1 MTSLKPGSSRLLV
14 YAHYN
19 PQGLVSEY
27 VYHSIS
33 ELKKVAESI
42 IFVSNSVLKNKDEK
56 RLNDLCDDVLQREN
70 KGYDFAAWRDVLKK
84 IGWKSLEPFD
94 SLILMN
100 DTCFGPIFDISDIFY
115 EMEKREV
122 DFWGLTNNEKHIDR
136 STWQRKVIPKHLQS
150 YFICFPKKTF
160 RKKVFQRFFES
171 IEDMENVNTVVEKY
185 EIGLSKT
192 LENAGLHYES
202 YVNTD
207 DRFGR
212 FKFQVAFLA
221 PDLLLNA
228 GSPLVKVKSFFFF
241 EHPEFIKKQLREKF
255 AYDTALID
263 NHIYNSYGPEKAVRV
278 SDKKLL
284 FRKNQSEIIPQKLPD
299 MAIHIHVYFMDIF
312 KEHLAIIRNN
322 TKFAE
327 LFITTDSQEKAAE
340 VRELTADF
348 EQKKE
353 IIVFENRGRDVLS
366 WLKIS
371 EKLSG
376 YEICA
381 HLHLKKSTELPE
393 WVGKSWM
400 DDTFSLLLN
409 RLDEIAYEF
418 KKNEKLGIVI
428 PDVPQYFKLTER
440 ILYDDEE
447 VENTERYLRKIGVKN
462 IFPENSFQ
470 APVMAY
476 GNMFIYRPKA
486 LKPLLDGE
494 IKDGFFPKEPIPPK
508 NTVAHIIE
516 RLPVYVAWSE
526 GYDFR
531 IAMEKVNIMS
541 GFAFQQRSKLRDVKK
556 SFYDTWQWK
565 IGRVFTFIPGLF
577 KRYIR
582 NRNKSIKK

>member
-1 MTSLKPGSSRLLV
+1 M
-14 YAHYN
+14 
-19 PQGLVSEY
+19 
-27 VYHSIS
+27 
-33 ELKKVAESI
+33 
-42 IFVSNSVLKNKDEK
+42 
-56 RLNDLCDDVLQREN
+56 
-70 KGYDFAAWRDVLKK
+70 
-84 IGWKSLEPFD
+84 
-94 SLILMN
+94 
-100 DTCFGPIFDISDIFY
+100 
-115 EMEKREV
+115 
-122 DFWGLTNNEKHIDR
+122 
-136 STWQRKVIPKHLQS
+136 
-150 YFICFPKKTF
+150 
-160 RKKVFQRFFES
+160 
-171 IEDMENVNTVVEKY
+171 NTVVEKY
-185 EIGLSKT
+185 EIGLTKT

-202 YVNTD
+202 YVNAD

-228 GSPLVKVKSFFFF
+228 GSPMVKIKSFFFF
-241 EHPEFIKKQLREKF
+241 DHPEFIKKQLREKF

-284 FRKNQSEIIPQKLPD
+284 FTKNESDIIPKKLPD
-299 MAIHIHVYFMDIF
+299 TAIHIHVYFMDIF

-322 TKFAE
+322 TKSAE

-340 VRELTADF
+340 LRELTADF
-348 EQKKE
+348 EQKRE
-353 IIVFENRGRDVLS
+353 IIVFENRGRDVLP

-381 HLHLKKSTELPE
+381 HLHLKKSTEVPE

-428 PDVPQYFKLTER
+428 PDVPQFFKLTER

-447 VENTERYLRKIGVKN
+447 VKNTERYLRKIGVKN

-486 LKPLLDGE
+486 LKPLVNGE

-565 IGRVFTFIPGLF
+565 IGRVFTFLPGLF
-577 KRYIR
+577 KRYLR
-582 NRNKSIKK
+582 NRNKSS

>member
-1 MTSLKPGSSRLLV
+1 MTSLKGSPSRLLI

-19 PQGLVSEY
+19 PQGLVSDY
-27 VYHSIS
+27 VFHSIS
-33 ELKKVAESI
+33 EMRKVVKSI
-42 IFVSNSVLKNKDEK
+42 IFVSNSALKDKDEK
-56 RLNDLCDDVLQREN
+56 RLLDDCDDLFKREN
-70 KGYDFAAWRDVLKK
+70 KGFDFAAWRDVLKE
-84 IGWKSLEPFD
+84 IGWESLESFD
-94 SLILMN
+94 SLLLMN

-115 EMEKREV
+115 EMEKREA
-122 DFWGLTNNEKHIDR
+122 DFWGLTNNEEHIDR
-136 STWQRKVIPKHLQS
+136 STWQRKIIPKHLQS
-150 YFICFPKKTF
+150 YFTCFPKKTF
-160 RKKVFQRFFES
+160 RKKVFQRFFEN
-171 IEDMENVNTVVEKY
+171 IEDEENVNKVVEKY
-185 EIGLSKT
+185 EIGLTKT
-192 LENAGLHYES
+192 LEKAGLHYES
-202 YVNTD
+202 YVNAD

-212 FKFQVAFLA
+212 FKFKVAFLA
-221 PDLLLNA
+221 PDLLLKA
-228 GSPLVKVKSFFFF
+228 GSPMVKVKSFFFF
-241 EHPEFIKKQLREKF
+241 DHPEFLKKQIRENST
-255 AYDTALID
+255 YDTTLID
-263 NHIYNSYGPEKAVRV
+263 NHIYNSFGPEKAVRV

-284 FRKNQSEIIPQKLPD
+284 FANNESEIIPKKLLD
-299 MAIHIHVYFMDIF
+299 TAIHIHVYFMDIF
-312 KEHLAIIRNN
+312 KEHLSIIRNN
-322 TKFAE
+322 TKSAD
-327 LFITTDSQEKAAE
+327 LYITTDSQEKADE
-340 VRELTADF
+340 LRELTTDF

-353 IIVFENRGRDVLS
+353 IIVFENRGRDVLP

-381 HLHLKKSTELPE
+381 HLHLKKSTEVPE

-409 RLDEIAYEF
+409 RLDEITNEF
-418 KKNEKLGIVI
+418 KRNENLGIVI
-428 PDVPQYFKLTER
+428 PDVPQFFKLTER

-447 VENTERYLRKIGVKN
+447 VENTERYLRKVGVKN

-476 GNMFIYRPKA
+476 GNMFIYRPNA
-486 LKPLLDGE
+486 LKPLLDGN
-494 IKDGFFPKEPIPPK
+494 IKDIFFPKEPIPPK

-531 IAMEKVNIMS
+531 IAMDTKNIMS

-582 NRNKSIKK
+582 NRNKSSKN